1 METNIKP
8 SVFDPSAFD
17 VISSSSVIEEEEEVN
32 STKNRIKENFEQIKE
47 KFENKTLFQ
56 IYDPETENEYYT
68 YDKLEID
75 KNILQATNV
84 IQKKILEE
92 NVIKQVLQV
101 FFSYTSEDLKIK
113 KFNLFKGVVIKV
125 YTEDL
130 LKDWLTINEQ
140 TAKELLKEKT
150 LQAYKNLMPNLIN
163 KIETLENQIQ
173 RKEKVKNK
181 ISEEDE
187 DITLM
192 KL

>member
-1 METNIKP
+1 METNIK
-8 SVFDPSAFD
+8 SSAFD
-17 VISSSSVIEEEEEVN
+17 NFIVSAEKNQIFNDN
-32 STKNRIKENFEQIKE
+32 SDDIIT
-47 KFENKTLFQ
+47 KTLFQ

>member
-1 METNIKP
+1 MQDNT
-8 SVFDPSAFD
+8 SVFDKSTED
-17 VISSSSVIEEEEEVN
+17 IVKN
-32 STKNRIKENFEQIKE
+32 SKL
-47 KFENKTLFQ
+47 TLFQ

-68 YDKLEID
+68 YDKLTIEGS
-75 KNILQATNV
+75 ILKATNI

-92 NVIKQVLQV
+92 KVIKQIIQV
-101 FFSYTSEDLKIK
+101 FFSYTSEEVGEIK
-113 KFNLFKGVVIKV
+113 NIEFDLFKGVVIKV
-125 YTEDL
+125 YTEDS

-150 LQAYKNLMPNLIN
+150 LLAYKNLMPNLIN

-173 RKEKVKNK
+173 IQQTEKIKRKTV
-181 ISEEDE
+181 IEDDD